1 MCLHPSCG
9 PGTLGRGAAAPRQ
22 YEQHPQCSP
31 AASLALI
38 ARPRPRRNSQDP
50 APLAPPLMPQVQ
62 AFFKKAAAPA
72 PAKKKAS
79 APVSGAR
86 VCRVGGDGV
95 AGPVGP

>member
-1 MCLHPSCG
+1 
-9 PGTLGRGAAAPRQ
+9 
-22 YEQHPQCSP
+22 
-31 AASLALI
+31 
-38 ARPRPRRNSQDP
+38 
-50 APLAPPLMPQVQ
+50 MPQVQ